1 MAGVGI
7 VALAESKVG
16 QWGIPHRPIPLR
28 FWGTVVWTKPNC
40 GWWQMDGNARYRT
53 WTCEHPIQTSP
64 ISAGCIIDW
73 NNPFVVMAMK
83 LLRFERFTYIC
94 PLSEIYIEIMI
105 ARPPRTPWS
114 WSPEDHLKLMQICHL
129 DPSGVQFPFPIPWFS
144 CLMNA
149 PFLLVNSTNTAK
161 NERLSN
167 PYLVSHCRCGDIP
180 VLVGHPHVRSVKSI
194 IFPSG
199 VLNSNLKDRK
209 HGTVTVSSFVVP

>member
-1 MAGVGI
+1 METQGTELGHAN
-7 VALAESKVG
+7 
-16 QWGIPHRPIPLR
+16 IPFRHHP
-28 FWGTVVWTKPNC
+28 FWV
-40 GWWQMDGNARYRT
+40 Y
-53 WTCEHPIQTSP
+53 IF
-64 ISAGCIIDW
+64 DW

-114 WSPEDHLKLMQICHL
+114 WSPEDHLKVMQICHL
-129 DPSGVQFPFPIPWFS
+129 DPSGVQFPYPDFLVWWMPQ
-144 CLMNA
+144 N
-149 PFLLVNSTNTAK
+149 LLVNSTNTAK

-167 PYLVSHCRCGDIP
+167 PYLVSHFRCGDIP

-194 IFPSG
+194 VFPSG
-199 VLNSNLKDRK
+199 ILNSNQKAKDRK